1 MALARGIAQV
11 WQDGPR
17 LAPPV
22 TPQLPQE
29 WEDLNVAI
37 APSNFVALKICAPD
51 KDFAV
56 ESKAQILGG
65 TERSTEALGLWMSSL
80 EMLNFRGLENANVAK
95 K

>member
-1 MALARGIAQV
+1 MCHLLCLASALHGAF
-11 WQDGPR
+11 WPSNK
-17 LAPPV
+17 
-22 TPQLPQE
+22 QE

-51 KDFAV
+51 RDFAV

-65 TERSTEALGLWMSSL
+65 TERSTEALGWWMSSL